1 MVGRFLSAKAF
12 EQFCWTVFLM
22 SLILAGARAIWA
34 QSGGAD
40 AGAISTG
47 KPPGNAS
54 AAGLNLSVD
63 STLVLVPVTVTD
75 NTNRFVLGLDK
86 DSFSVLEDGKLQR
99 VAQFSGEDAPLS
111 VGLLVDISGS
121 MGEKLEISRRAVRQF
136 LNTMNAQ
143 DEAFLI
149 EFSDRAEL
157 VVPFTHRTAEI
168 EQQVKSIESRGLTA
182 LLDAVY
188 LGLDEMKKG
197 KNPRKA
203 LLIISDGGDNNSRY
217 TSQEIKDLVK
227 QADVQVY
234 SMGVFE
240 AFPFLGITAAE
251 LSGPRLL
258 TEISQ
263 QTGGRVFAA
272 TNSDDLPRI
281 AETIGV
287 ELRNQ
292 YVLAYMPGNEQRDGK
307 YRHIEVKLKPPAGLP
322 PLKARWRLGYYA
334 PGQ

>member
-1 MVGRFLSAKAF
+1 VY
-12 EQFCWTVFLM
+12 
-22 SLILAGARAIWA
+22 
-34 QSGGAD
+34 
-40 AGAISTG
+40 
-47 KPPGNAS
+47 
-54 AAGLNLSVD
+54 
-63 STLVLVPVTVTD
+63 STLVLVPVAVTD
-75 NTNRFVLGLDK
+75 YTIRFVLCLDK
-86 DSFSVLEDGKLQR
+86 DNFSVLEDGKPQK
-99 VAQFSGEDAPLS
+99 VSQFSGEDAPLS

-121 MGEKLEISRRAVRQF
+121 MGEKLEISRRAVGQF
-136 LNTMNAQ
+136 LQTMNAQ
-143 DEAFLI
+143 DEAFLV

-157 VVPFTHRTAEI
+157 IVPFTHHTDEI
-168 EQQVKSIESRGLTA
+168 ENKVKSLESRGLTA

-188 LGLDEMKKG
+188 LGLDEMKKAR
-197 KNPRKA
+197 NPRKA
-203 LLIISDGGDNNSRY
+203 LLVISDGGDNNSRY
-217 TSQEIKDLVK
+217 TSQEIRDLVK
-227 QADVQVY
+227 QADIQIY

-281 AETIGV
+281 ARTIGV

-292 YVLAYMPGNEQRDGK
+292 YVLAYAPENGERDGK
-307 YRHIEVKLKPPAGLP
+307 YRHIDVKLKAPAGLP

-334 PGQ
+334 PSPGQ